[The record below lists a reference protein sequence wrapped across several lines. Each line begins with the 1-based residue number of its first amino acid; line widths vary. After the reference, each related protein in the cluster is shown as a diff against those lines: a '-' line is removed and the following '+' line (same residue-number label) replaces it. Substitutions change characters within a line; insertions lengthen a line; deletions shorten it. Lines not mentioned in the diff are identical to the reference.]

1 MMVRDERSK
10 AILNTDAESLNKY
23 KKERDQ
29 ARKIEMLC
37 IELKEVKNKL
47 AEVLKLI
54 EKNA

>member
-1 MMVRDERSK
+1 MMIRDERSK

-23 KKERDQ
+23 KKEREQ

-37 IELKEVKNKL
+37 VELKEVKNKL

-54 EKNA
+54 EKNT